1 MKTDVIRYSRIQLET
16 TMDTG
21 IELFDNFQ
29 VVRLEFLAAASLES
43 VPLGG
48 RLTRQPNEKCIRE
61 ERQRR
66 GTRARE
72 VEWSRGKNGKG
83 DIADRRESE
92 KETKAENSVDGHGR
106 V

>member
-72 VEWSRGKNGKG
+72 VE
-83 DIADRRESE
+83 
-92 KETKAENSVDGHGR
+92 
-106 V
+106 